1 MAPHATYALAA
12 HEESFHRQFP
22 LDKSLAIQ
30 SQEFS
35 AADPAVGGDERDV
48 DLELR
53 EGGEGNVV
61 TLSGMELEEL
71 KATVLGFESE
81 PQDSDGHLGA
91 EELTTFPLPTLARRL
106 KEMSATIH
114 GETGHVLIRGINS
127 IPFTYLQ
134 KVIAHTGLT
143 SHLAGKRAMSG
154 IEGGDK
160 TVLHHVTAL
169 STAYYAHHEYHA
181 PSNQAGPL
189 LFHTDLGHILSLFTV
204 SQSLTGGEFYLADT
218 RKVWEKLK
226 DRRPDLAT
234 TLLDDWAWESPSIS
248 KQTERGPIVILH
260 KSQVFMNCSR
270 VRISGTTTRSRPE
283 FLPPLTSQQLEA
295 LELLQSVASDV
306 AISFRFQQGDMLVFN
321 NLGMMHARSSF
332 IDQEHSGHKRHLLRL
347 IARNDFAAD
356 ILPQSFRE
364 RLERLYE
371 HEDKDEKFDIFR
383 NPFMFAAGH

>member
-1 MAPHATYALAA
+1 MAPHATYALPDY
-12 HEESFHRQFP
+12 EESFHQQSRP
-22 LDKSLAIQ
+22 EKS
-30 SQEFS
+30 
-35 AADPAVGGDERDV
+35 PAVGSQVLLAAAPADSGDERDLYLGV
-48 DLELR
+48 Q
-53 EGGEGNVV
+53 EGGEGNAV
-61 TLSGMELEEL
+61 TLTDLELEEL
-71 KATVLGFESE
+71 KCAVLGFESAT
-81 PQDSDGHLGA
+81 LA
-91 EELTTFPLPTLARRL
+91 LNMINRTTFPLPTLALRL
-106 KEMSATIH
+106 REMSAAIH
-114 GETGHVLIRGINS
+114 GETGHVLIRGIDS

-143 SHLAGKRAMSG
+143 SYLAGKRAMSG

-189 LFHTDLGHILSLFTV
+189 LFHNDLGHILSLFTV
-204 SQSLTGGEFYLADT
+204 SQSLTGGEFYLART
-218 RKVWEKLK
+218 REVWEKIK

-234 TLLDDWAWESPSIS
+234 TLLDDWTWESPSKS
-248 KQTERGPIVILH
+248 KQIERGPIVILH

-270 VRISGTTTRSRPE
+270 VRISGTPTRPRPD
-283 FLPPLTSQQLEA
+283 FLPNLTSQQFEA

-306 AISFRFQQGDMLVFN
+306 SIGFRFQQGDMLASN

-332 IDQEHSGHKRHLLRL
+332 VDDEHSGHKRHLLRL
-347 IARNDFAAD
+347 IAKDDLAAD
-356 ILPQSFRE
+356 VLPQSFE
-364 RLERLYE
+364 GRLERLYD